1 MNEGGQKTQ
10 TSCYKTNQ
18 SWELVLKGKNSFVT
32 YKVMV
37 MDVNYTYYGNHF
49 TIYGLSHYSVTL
61 KLTLSYLLI
70 TSQLTLQENIN
81 LKFPYDY
88 NVKVS
93 FSLASKC
100 LQLGQAVIVPN

>member
-1 MNEGGQKTQ
+1 MKEEELNEGGQKTQ
-10 TSCYKTNQ
+10 TSCYKINQ
-18 SWELVLKGKNSFVT
+18 SWELVLTRGKSFIT

-61 KLTLSYLLI
+61 KLTLSYSLI

-81 LKFPYDY
+81 LKFP
-88 NVKVS
+88 
-93 FSLASKC
+93 L
-100 LQLGQAVIVPN
+100 